1 MQPKPGWNA
10 TRRNR
15 NIGTPK
21 AGHGQKNCLVI
32 PSRWGDGPSWAQ
44 IRSYRTV
51 RRDVHGR
58 PLHFVVQRPR
68 RGFLHPCTVDDVVT
82 VLSALP
88 KEVLEA
94 PEGYGLA
101 GVILRQPSRKQ
112 VILDRCWGRLA
123 WHLELGPVQ
132 GPAIY
137 LDAQPVP
144 LRLRR
149 SLRLDVEQEAEL
161 GRLREEADEVHSDKR
176 AHHLTFGLEG
186 LRRVLLYRTL
196 LHELGH
202 LVDFWDRVVRPELLG
217 GDLLELHDAYD
228 SQPERERE
236 EVAHRFAERWSATL
250 RERGCIP
257 FPRLVDCAAME
268 ADGLD
273 PAAFLPP
280 KAPPETT

>member
-1 MQPKPGWNA
+1 M
-10 TRRNR
+10 
-15 NIGTPK
+15 
-21 AGHGQKNCLVI
+21 
-32 PSRWGDGPSWAQ
+32 
-44 IRSYRTV
+44 
-51 RRDVHGR
+51 
-58 PLHFVVQRPR
+58 
-68 RGFLHPCTVDDVVT
+68 DDVVA

-101 GVILRQPSRKQ
+101 GIVLRQPSRKQ
-112 VILDRCWGRLA
+112 GILERCWGRLA

-137 LDAQPVP
+137 LNAQPVP
-144 LRLRR
+144 LQLSK
-149 SLRLDVEQEAEL
+149 SLRVDVEQEAEL
-161 GRLREEADEVHSDKR
+161 HRLQEEADEVHADKR

-196 LHELGH
+196 LHEVGH
-202 LVDFWDRVVRPELLG
+202 LVDFWERVVRPELLG

-228 SQPERERE
+228 SRPERERE

-250 RERGCIP
+250 REQGCIP
-257 FPRLVDCAAME
+257 FPRLVDLAAME

-273 PAAFLPP
+273 PAVFLPP
-280 KAPPETT
+280 KVPPGTT